1 VWLLLAK
8 GDTMGIK
15 ISKGQRDKGQIHQ
28 LAFWH
33 LAFQNPYSERD
44 KMPNAKC
51 QWTDLSLVL
60 LSEIEFIQSVI
71 ANTSCIDLWLTQ
83 Q

>member
-33 LAFQNPYSERD
+33 LAFQNPYFERD

-51 QWTDLSLVL
+51 QNANGRICPLS
-60 LSEIEFIQSVI
+60 FCQK
-71 ANTSCIDLWLTQ
+71 
-83 Q
+83 